1 MSVLKSM
8 CGFCVVWI
16 SSIKKSL
23 GHMDSGPHA
32 VTWEPSLDFTT
43 AILKKW
49 NFPKMNM
56 GGHKA
61 IL

>member
-1 MSVLKSM
+1 
-8 CGFCVVWI
+8 
-16 SSIKKSL
+16 
-23 GHMDSGPHA
+23 
-32 VTWEPSLDFTT
+32 LDFTT

>member
-1 MSVLKSM
+1 
-8 CGFCVVWI
+8 
-16 SSIKKSL
+16 
-23 GHMDSGPHA
+23 MDSGPHA